1 MALKISVRTRATK
14 NSAVDLFKELI
25 AMDGE
30 QLLISSGYI
39 SQLRLLPWQDI
50 LQKVH
55 HLVLASGHWND
66 KENRNTLK
74 GVTLSAKEFALMVQR
89 EARSLNLKP
98 PIITFFT
105 GWQWHAKVALM
116 RRKNDKG
123 ISGAVIGSSNLSYP
137 ALHQAE
143 NPEYFNQEVD
153 VLITKDDGPDAV
165 EQLKNLFKDL
175 GASFEGQ
182 RVELGP
188 APCPWET
195 KKARPVVSGTAR
207 SKSIALYRAAQA
219 TLTLTSAFHDLN
231 IDAIRL
237 NSVPFDAKPKPHFA
251 KVTTFEMGLDAA
263 EILLAGQAAWIFC
276 DRVEQPFDMPDDLCA
291 ADLAYAD
298 RVLKS
303 WRVPLLREDILKSAV
318 EKLESRASEWLDI
331 AKIVESEMGRGAF
344 IPKGAIESIP
354 SVKYL
359 HASGDS
365 LSMGTIDR
373 S

>member
-1 MALKISVRTRATK
+1 MKISVRTRATK

-39 SQLRLLPWQDI
+39 SQLKLLPWQDI
-50 LQKVH
+50 LQKAH
-55 HLVLASGHWND
+55 HLVLASGYWND
-66 KENRNTLK
+66 KDNRNTLE
-74 GVTLSAKEFALMVQR
+74 GVTVSAKEFALMLQR

-123 ISGAVIGSSNLSYP
+123 ISGAVIGSSNLSYS

-165 EQLKNLFKDL
+165 DQLKRLFTDL
-175 GASFEGQ
+175 GASFEGT

-188 APCPWET
+188 SPCPWEI
-195 KKARPVVSGTAR
+195 KKARTVVHGTAR
-207 SKSIALYRAAQA
+207 SRSIALYRAAQA
-219 TLTLTSAFHDLN
+219 TLTLASAFHHLK

-237 NSVPFDAKPKPHFA
+237 DSEHFDAQPRPHCA
-251 KVTTFEMGLDAA
+251 DAATFEMGLDAA

-276 DRVEQPFDMPDDLCA
+276 DRVMQPFDVPDDMCA

-303 WRVPLLREDILKSAV
+303 WRVPLLRDDLLNSAV
-318 EKLESRASEWLDI
+318 EKLESRCSEWLDI
-331 AKIVESEMGRGAF
+331 AKLVESEMDDGTSIA
-344 IPKGAIESIP
+344 KSAIESIP
-354 SVKYL
+354 SVRNL
-359 HASGDS
+359 
-365 LSMGTIDR
+365 
-373 S
+373 